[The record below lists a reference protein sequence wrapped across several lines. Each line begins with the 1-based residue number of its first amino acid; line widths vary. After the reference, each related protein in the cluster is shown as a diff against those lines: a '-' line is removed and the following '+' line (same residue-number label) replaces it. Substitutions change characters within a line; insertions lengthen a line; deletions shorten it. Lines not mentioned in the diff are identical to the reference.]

1 MTEKKKSL
9 IYSLSREVAT
19 SLHKEAEE
27 HLLITY
33 DYLTE
38 ALAKHKQD
46 GFKISLLCDYYSSTY
61 KLKVEMEKAL
71 QPIEPIEPGK
81 PEEKDIFISQESMVI
96 IETISLSR
104 YYLAKDLQEFSNL
117 SFHLH

>member
-1 MTEKKKSL
+1 MSEKKKSL
-9 IYSLSREVAT
+9 IYSLSRAAAT
-19 SLHKEAEE
+19 DLCNEAED

-38 ALAKHKQD
+38 ALATQKED

-61 KLKVEMEKAL
+61 KLKVEMEKVL
-71 QPIEPIEPGK
+71 QPIESED
-81 PEEKDIFISQESMVI
+81 PEQPEDKDVYISQENMVI
-96 IETISLSR
+96 IETILLSR

-117 SFHLH
+117 SFHMH